1 LKAINI
7 IKASCNINAKI
18 TPKNLCAQRR
28 NFFVLL
34 CLCTGLLLKNSVAA
48 QTATTLQSKEA
59 QSIESSL
66 EDIYRIEL
74 LVFTN
79 NSSYSDEQWP
89 KRPEIGYPDKLLFLK
104 QPLPADPLLT
114 TKDDTE
120 SLAPSITADTTLQI
134 EPESSIENHL
144 DLLPP
149 LLEKLPSARRT
160 LNQSAAAINRRNA
173 YSVLFH
179 EAWIQQL
186 ESPDSAGALVITGGE
201 SFGNHNV
208 LEGSVTFS
216 KKRFLHI
223 NTNLWLNEFDTA
235 ARHVAKD
242 EWQHYYGDSIILP
255 DIPTAPPVIEID
267 SLSTTSTDPATDTDR
282 NYDETNTGFLAFK
295 ERSKTP
301 DFIVNRAYTLK
312 EYRRIK
318 RDEEHYLDHPKF
330 GLIVTISKYVP
341 DATDAED

>member
-1 LKAINI
+1 LKAIKF
-7 IKASCNINAKI
+7 IKATGNTNAKI
-18 TPKNLCAQRR
+18 APQSLCALRH
-28 NFFVLL
+28 NFYVLL

-59 QSIESSL
+59 KSIETNL

-89 KRPEIGYPDKLLFLK
+89 ARPALDYPNKLLFLK
-104 QPLPADPLLT
+104 QPLPAEPQLT
-114 TKDDTE
+114 NQDKTE
-120 SLAPSITADTTLQI
+120 SQAPSMTAESTMLI
-134 EPESSIENHL
+134 EPESNVENHL
-144 DLLPP
+144 ALLPP
-149 LLEKLPSARRT
+149 LLEKLPVAQRT

-186 ESPDSAGALVITGGE
+186 ESPESAGALVITGGE

-223 NTNLWLNEFDTA
+223 NTNLWLNEFDAA

-255 DIPTAPPVIEID
+255 DIPKAPPIIDID
-267 SLSTTSTDPATDTDR
+267 SLNNTSTDHAKGIDR
-282 NYDETNTGFLAFK
+282 NYDETNAGFSSFEEQPEKAG
-295 ERSKTP
+295 
-301 DFIVNRAYTLK
+301 FIVNRVYTLK

-318 RDEEHYLDHPKF
+318 RDEQHYLDHPKF

-341 DATDAED
+341 DDAYTED